1 MKVTSSYGPDRT
13 RATQTVS
20 IVASIMLV
28 TMLVSQL
35 FGYEDFAVTLSTL
48 SASSDYKFFAV
59 LAASV
64 VLLELM
70 SLPYLLRM
78 YLSPLMRIVSAA
90 AGFFVAGFWIVSTLT
105 NAHAENS
112 GLLST
117 VITIP
122 GGVMAALWTFILFG
136 LICRVIY
143 ADSRFRHI
151 GPLR

>member
-1 MKVTSSYGPDRT
+1 MKVTSSYGPNRT
-13 RATQTVS
+13 RATQIIS
-20 IVASIMLV
+20 IVASLMLV
-28 TMLVSQL
+28 AMLVSQL

-48 SASSDYKFFAV
+48 SASNDYKFFSV
-59 LAASV
+59 LAAV
-64 VLLELM
+64 IVLLELI

-90 AGFFVAGFWIVSTLT
+90 AGFFVTGFWIVSTLT

-117 VITIP
+117 AITIP
-122 GGVMAALWTFILFG
+122 GGVVAAIWTFILFG
-136 LICRVIY
+136 LVCRVIY
-143 ADSRFRHI
+143 ADSRLRHV